1 MDYTVSK
8 LAKLSGVSA
17 RTLRYYDQI
26 DLLKPSYVNSSGYR
40 IYGQEEVDLL
50 QQILFYR
57 ELEMPLEE
65 IKTILQSESFNIQ
78 EALESHLVHLT
89 NQRKRLERLIRTVE
103 KSIQAGEG
111 GPKMSENEKFEA
123 FKQEVIEENEKQ
135 YGNEIREKHGDEI
148 ISEANEKFKSMSRDD
163 WNSHEELTNELN
175 TKLADATK
183 LGDPTSELAQEVA
196 AMHKIWLSFSW
207 PEGLYDTNNHLQLS
221 LTYIEDARFKAY
233 YDNIEPGSAEF
244 LHEALKYYLN
254 N

>member
-1 MDYTVSK
+1 
-8 LAKLSGVSA
+8 
-17 RTLRYYDQI
+17 
-26 DLLKPSYVNSSGYR
+26 
-40 IYGQEEVDLL
+40 
-50 QQILFYR
+50 
-57 ELEMPLEE
+57 
-65 IKTILQSESFNIQ
+65 
-78 EALESHLVHLT
+78 
-89 NQRKRLERLIRTVE
+89 
-103 KSIQAGEG
+103 
-111 GPKMSENEKFEA
+111 MSENEKFEA